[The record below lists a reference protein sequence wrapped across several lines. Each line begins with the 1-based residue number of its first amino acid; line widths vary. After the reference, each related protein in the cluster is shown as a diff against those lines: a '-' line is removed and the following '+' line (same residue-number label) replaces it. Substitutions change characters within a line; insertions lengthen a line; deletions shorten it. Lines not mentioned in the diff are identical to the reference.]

1 MRQFFV
7 LNTLSLFVRNVSN
20 LLHLKQVQGSSR
32 HVDSNATDRLLM
44 KRGIVLSLITTL
56 RRICFNTFMFN
67 CLKMFF
73 APTHTLNPTKSSL
86 IP

>member
-1 MRQFFV
+1 MWIQTRQTA
-7 LNTLSLFVRNVSN
+7 LNLI
-20 LLHLKQVQGSSR
+20 
-32 HVDSNATDRLLM
+32 LLM

-56 RRICFNTFMFN
+56 RRICFNTFKFN

>member
-1 MRQFFV
+1 MWIQTRQTA
-7 LNTLSLFVRNVSN
+7 LNLI
-20 LLHLKQVQGSSR
+20 
-32 HVDSNATDRLLM
+32 LLM
-44 KRGIVLSLITTL
+44 KRGIVLNLITTL

>member
-1 MRQFFV
+1 MWIQTRQTA
-7 LNTLSLFVRNVSN
+7 LNLI
-20 LLHLKQVQGSSR
+20 
-32 HVDSNATDRLLM
+32 LLM

-73 APTHTLNPTKSSL
+73 APTHTLNPTKS
-86 IP
+86 

>member
-1 MRQFFV
+1 MWIQTRQTA
-7 LNTLSLFVRNVSN
+7 LNLI
-20 LLHLKQVQGSSR
+20 
-32 HVDSNATDRLLM
+32 LLM

-56 RRICFNTFMFN
+56 RRICFNAFMFN